1 MTILITGIT
10 GSLGTALVEE
20 GIKRNH
26 HIIGVAHS
34 EKRNK
39 LMQLQYPNIELHA
52 ADISDGEALDRIIS
66 RCNVDDIVH
75 GAAMKYIDICENNP
89 TRAVDVNINGSRN
102 IINSAYRHGV
112 KNVIAVSTDKAI
124 NPSCVYGS
132 TKLLMEKI
140 MLENNYSVIQVVN
153 FCFSSGSV
161 LEIWQRAKDKQEPI
175 KVNTNNTVR
184 YFIDA
189 ADVASKILDNLSIHG
204 EYLNLDS
211 CYRVHLHDLATAFCE
226 YHDYH
231 NTAEYKAISAEKVE
245 EEVPEN
251 VRVMDIDVTELKDM
265 FSRYSYV
272 H

>member
-20 GIKRNH
+20 GIKRGH

-39 LMQLQYPNIELHA
+39 LMQLQYPDIELYA
-52 ADISDGEALDRIIS
+52 ADISDGEALDKIS
-66 RCNVDDIVH
+66 SKCNVDYIVH
-75 GAAMKYIDICENNP
+75 CAAMKYIDICENNP

-132 TKLLMEKI
+132 TKLLMEKM
-140 MLENNYSVIQVVN
+140 MLENNYSVIQGVN
-153 FCFSSGSV
+153 FFFSSGSV

-211 CYRVHLHDLATAFCE
+211 
-226 YHDYH
+226 
-231 NTAEYKAISAEKVE
+231 
-245 EEVPEN
+245 
-251 VRVMDIDVTELKDM
+251 
-265 FSRYSYV
+265 
-272 H
+272 

>member
-66 RCNVDDIVH
+66 RCNVDYIVH
-75 GAAMKYIDICENNP
+75 CAAMKYIDICENNP

-132 TKLLMEKI
+132 TKLLMEKM
-140 MLENNYSVIQVVN
+140 MLENNYSVIQGVN
-153 FCFSSGSV
+153 FFFSSGSV

-175 KVNTNNTVR
+175 KVNTNN
-184 YFIDA
+184 IIML
-189 ADVASKILDNLSIHG
+189 VAGGIIVYSL
-204 EYLNLDS
+204 LN
-211 CYRVHLHDLATAFCE
+211 R
-226 YHDYH
+226 
-231 NTAEYKAISAEKVE
+231 
-245 EEVPEN
+245 
-251 VRVMDIDVTELKDM
+251 
-265 FSRYSYV
+265 
-272 H
+272 